1 MDRIMRSIADR
12 AKRIKSP
19 KFSQID
25 EIRNLVTGVDSV
37 VDLGYGE
44 PDFATPIHI
53 REAAK
58 RAIDKGFTH
67 YVLPVEGLKE
77 LREAIARKLARDNGL
92 DVDPFGEVLVTAGVQ
107 AAINVVMLTLINPGD
122 EVIMPEPY
130 YYSDPLGVMLAGGVP
145 VYTKL
150 KEDRNFR
157 IDPQDVRKKIT
168 EKTKAICYISPNCPC
183 GSVFLR
189 EDLEKIAEIALEK
202 KIFIITDEI
211 YEKLIYD
218 EEKHFS
224 LASLPEIKEQTV
236 SMFGFSKAYAMT
248 GWRVGYLTASRELIR
263 NMLEIHSQLLI
274 CANSVSQKAALAALN
289 GPQDSTE
296 EMRREYEKRR
306 DLFVT
311 GLNRVGMRCKPPK
324 GSFYVYANISELGIS
339 GFELAKRLAKEVRV
353 IGYPGTAFTK
363 DNSGDNYIRFAYTK
377 TVEKLKVAIERIE
390 DFVRKL

>member
-1 MDRIMRSIADR
+1 MRSISDR
-12 AKRIKSP
+12 AKGIRSP
-19 KFSQID
+19 KFSQIE
-25 EIRNLVTGVDSV
+25 EIRNLVTGVDNV

-77 LREAIARKLARDNGL
+77 LREAIARKLATDNGL
-92 DVDPFGEVLVTAGVQ
+92 DVDPCGEVLVTAGVQ

-157 IDPQDVRKKIT
+157 VDPQDVRKKIT

-248 GWRVGYLTASRELIR
+248 GWRIGYLTANRELVR

-306 DLFVT
+306 NLFVT

-324 GSFYVYANISELGIS
+324 GSFYVYANISKLGIS

-363 DNSGDNYIRFAYTK
+363 DNSDDNYIRFAYTK
-377 TVEKLKVAIERIE
+377 TVEKLKIAIERIE